1 LQIQKYI
8 LFLQLDKS
16 NFIHFIKHR
25 IRMRT
30 LKFFTVIGMLLISFL
45 LSAQVPTA
53 VKNAAK
59 TAAQTAAQTAQQP
72 VKPNIIKKL
81 PEKQQAMYDQMA
93 TDLQLTEVQKAKV
106 IELAMERAV
115 TLSEKMKTAT
125 TDEQKAELKKASGV
139 EYQKKLEDALGVE
152 LAEKQKAWQKEYTL
166 KMKAAAAPAK

>member
-1 LQIQKYI
+1 MQIQKYI
-8 LFLQLDKS
+8 LFLHLDKS
-16 NFIHFIKHR
+16 NIIHFIKHR

-53 VKNAAK
+53 AK
-59 TAAQTAAQTAQQP
+59 TATQTAQQP

-93 TDLQLTEVQKAKV
+93 KDLQLTEVQKAKV

-115 TLSEKMKTAT
+115 SLSEKMKAAT

-166 KMKAAAAPAK
+166 KMKAEQAAAK

>member
-1 LQIQKYI
+1 MQIQKYI

-53 VKNAAK
+53 AK
-59 TAAQTAAQTAQQP
+59 TAAQTAQQP

>member
-45 LSAQVPTA
+45 LSAQVPT
-53 VKNAAK
+53 AAK

>member
-53 VKNAAK
+53 AK
-59 TAAQTAAQTAQQP
+59 TAAQTAQQP